1 MYWATIQSKEH
12 SFTIY
17 SEDENIFLQMLKPQ
31 KPVSAPNNNTSPAFP
46 EGNLGFMT
54 AIPAI
59 GTKFN
64 PAEDMGPQSQKN
76 VQLNNTPV
84 SGTLWFD
91 FR

>member
-1 MYWATIQSKEH
+1 
-12 SFTIY
+12 
-17 SEDENIFLQMLKPQ
+17 
-31 KPVSAPNNNTSPAFP
+31 
-46 EGNLGFMT
+46 MT

-91 FR
+91 FK